1 MTKQDFEDY
10 AKACGYEAAYNL
22 VLLHGPDDGFDYDE
36 YQALLNSYEKLF

>member
-22 VLLHGPDDGFDYDE
+22 LLLHGPDGFEYNE